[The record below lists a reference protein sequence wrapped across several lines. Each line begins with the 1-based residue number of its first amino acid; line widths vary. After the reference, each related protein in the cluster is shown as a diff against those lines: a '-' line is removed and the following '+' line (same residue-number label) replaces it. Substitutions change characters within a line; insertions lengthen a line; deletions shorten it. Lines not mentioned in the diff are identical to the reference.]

1 MKRIYCLWMWLFV
14 GILSIFAQD
23 IANMPF
29 SQRTYRLVDT
39 AIGLP
44 DDEVK
49 TLFYTPDGRLGVRT
63 SSSLSLFDGCAFRSF
78 SPMSVKSYP
87 MNFVTTLPYIYV
99 DAEQRVWSKEQGQ
112 LLVFDLKR
120 ETYEAHVDQLLLS
133 MGIKE
138 AIRDFFVDEAKDY
151 WAVTVSGKLLHVNH
165 EQIGKGKDDCRQL
178 RLRTQGLRDICRQG
192 EMVWLVYHD
201 GHLVGVD
208 AHTYQIKATA
218 RLWSKP
224 VLLRDFVRFAQA
236 GKQLWVMW
244 DHGVASYLPTQKKWQ
259 LRYTD
264 DSHTFTT
271 LAVTPAG
278 RAFLSVRQQG
288 LVTLEANGKQNFQ
301 TTFPTLD
308 GEHIV
313 DDIQSISCQ
322 QENLVL
328 GFYYKGIALYNPNM
342 QGFPFYAFSQFYLDT
357 FGFYRV
363 SGAKT
368 GMVNLAF
375 SRNVLTFD
383 PHHVALQP
391 LSGMNVGKD
400 YIKSFTDSRGRVWVG
415 TFRKGIYR
423 KEGSTVNHF
432 VQEEVSSKDID
443 YNIVRNFAED
453 DQHHVWICYHG
464 GVGRFDEQTKRI
476 VPLQNKLLMGNTNVN
491 AIAFD
496 KHHHLWAA
504 TNKGLVMDNHL
515 KLKAVCKTLTIDAK
529 GLVWVGTLNGVYIFD
544 TSQNKVYQYGKE
556 EGMTNEMIQDL
567 VVDLQG
573 DVWATT
579 ANGLCRFRRTHSSER
594 PFALTMFDSQNKL
607 GDAKFLP
614 QTAARM
620 GDGKLFFGSATGFYV
635 IDPAQV
641 KDMKYVGH
649 PVFTSLL
656 INNREVEAGKEYEG
670 RVILPFALNA
680 TKKIVLEH
688 DENFITIHFSGL
700 NFDMPHHTYYKY
712 RLQGVNNHWVEI
724 SPQDGIGRANYT
736 NLAPGTYKLEVY
748 SAGLDKVWSK
758 QSAVLEI
765 EVLAPLWATWWA
777 KLLYLL
783 AFIALIAFGVRWK
796 IEQNRKRMED
806 EKYKELEEMKYRFFT
821 NISHEFRT
829 LLTLI
834 ITPIGSMLRRTT
846 DTETRTQLNEVSK
859 NAGDLL
865 QLVNQL
871 LDFRKMEM
879 NGERL
884 NLVSGNLDEF
894 IQYTTMKFTPL
905 SEQKRITLKFEDKT
919 GGLFMYFDRDKLGKI
934 LTNLLSN
941 AFKFTKAGGQVTVE
955 LSKCFIDSRRFAHII
970 VEDTGCGISPAEQ
983 AHIFERFYRSEQE
996 QAATQV
1002 GSGIGLN
1009 MVYEYVKM
1017 HQGKVSVESEE
1028 GKGSRFIVDIP
1039 TDLKHA
1045 LQQEAEK
1052 KEQVLQQEAEKKEQ
1066 ALASSAVDA
1075 TSTSSSV
1082 LDAIASSS
1090 VESSSCTSSSC
1101 TTSSD
1106 VSSPDVENE
1115 NQEKQDSQKIEKTVM
1130 IVEDNDDF
1138 RHFLR
1143 RELSH
1148 IYNKVLTAKDG
1159 MEGALMA
1166 EQENPDV
1173 IVSDVMMPR
1182 MSGVD
1187 MCRRI
1192 KENIETSHI
1201 PIILLTAWSTD
1212 EGRAEGYKVG
1222 ADAYIAKPFD
1232 MEVLLARISNLLEKQ
1247 EKRQQD
1253 FSHSISLDPK
1263 TVTDSTA
1270 DETFLNEII
1279 ACIEKNIDNSEYTI
1293 DSLAADIVMS
1303 RMSLYRKMKSLTG
1316 QTPADFIRTVRL
1328 KTAAK
1333 LLKEGNCN
1341 VSEACYRTGF
1351 ASPQNFSKHFKD
1363 MFGVLPSQYS

>member
-1 MKRIYCLWMWLFV
+1 MKRIYCLWLV
-14 GILSIFAQD
+14 LSLGILSILGQD

-39 AIGLP
+39 ATGLP

-49 TLFYTPDGRLGVRT
+49 ALFYTPDGRLGIRT

-78 SPMSVKSYP
+78 SPMAVKAYP
-87 MNFVTTLPYIYV
+87 MNYVTTLPRIYV

-138 AIRDFFVDEAKDY
+138 SIRDFFMDETKDF
-151 WAVTVSGKLLHVNH
+151 WAVTVSGKLLHVAH
-165 EQIGKGKDDCRQL
+165 EQIGETKECCRQL
-178 RLRTQGLRDICRQG
+178 PFRTQGLRDICRLG
-192 EMVWLVYHD
+192 NMAWLVYSD
-201 GHLVGVD
+201 GHLIGVD
-208 AHTYQIKATA
+208 AKTCKQTTTV

-224 VLLRDFVRFAQA
+224 VLLRDFIRFAQA

-244 DHGVASYLPTQKKWQ
+244 DHGLASYLPTQKIWKQ
-259 LRYTD
+259 RYTD
-264 DSHTFTT
+264 VNHTFTT
-271 LAVTPAG
+271 LAVTPGG
-278 RAFLSVRQQG
+278 RAFLSVRQLG
-288 LVTLEANGKQNFQ
+288 LVTLEPDGRQSIQ
-301 TTFPTLD
+301 TSFPMLD
-308 GEHIV
+308 EGRIV

-322 QENLVL
+322 QGTLVL
-328 GFYYKGIALYNPNM
+328 GFYYKGIALYNANM
-342 QGFPFYAFSQFYLDT
+342 QGFPFYAFSRFYPGNL
-357 FGFYRV
+357 GFYRA
-363 SGAKT
+363 SCT
-368 GMVNLAF
+368 ENGMVNLAF
-375 SRNVLTFD
+375 SQNILTFN
-383 PHHVALQP
+383 PYQVALQP
-391 LSGMNVGKD
+391 LQGMNVGKD
-400 YIKSFTDSRGRVWVG
+400 FIKSFTDSRGRVWVG
-415 TFRKGIYR
+415 TFRRGIYM
-423 KEGSTVNHF
+423 KEGATVNHL
-432 VQEEVSSKDID
+432 VQKEVYSKDID

-453 DQHHVWICYHG
+453 HHHRIWICYHG
-464 GVGRFDEQTKRI
+464 GVGRLDEQTKRI
-476 VPLQNKLLMGNTNVN
+476 VPLGNKLLMGNTNIN

-496 KHHHLWAA
+496 KQHHLWAA
-504 TNKGLVMDNHL
+504 TNKGLIMDNQL
-515 KLKAVCKTLTIDAK
+515 KLKAVCKTLAVDGN
-529 GLVWVGTLNGVYIFD
+529 GLVWVGTLNGVYVFD
-544 TSQNKVYQYGKE
+544 IHKNKVYQYGKE

-567 VVDLQG
+567 VVDNLG
-573 DVWATT
+573 EIWATT
-579 ANGLCRFRRTHSSER
+579 ANGLCRFRRIHSIEQ

-614 QTAARM
+614 QTATLM

-635 IDPAQV
+635 VDPTLV
-641 KDMKYVGH
+641 KDMKYIGH

-656 INNREVEAGKEYEG
+656 VNNQEVEAGKEYAG

-680 TKKIVLEH
+680 TQKVVLEH

-712 RLQGVNNHWVEI
+712 RLQGVNNQWVEI

-748 SAGLDKVWSK
+748 SAGFDKVWSK

-783 AFIALIAFGVRWK
+783 AFIALIVFGVRWK

-884 NLVSGNLDEF
+884 NLASGNLDEF

-905 SEQKRITLKFEDKT
+905 SGQKRIALKFEDKT

-941 AFKFTKAGGQVTVE
+941 AFKFTKAGGVVRVE

-970 VEDTGCGISPAEQ
+970 VEDTGCGISKEEQ
-983 AHIFERFYRSEQE
+983 AHVFERFYRSEQK

-1017 HQGKVSVESEE
+1017 HQGKVAIESEV

-1045 LQQEAEK
+1045 LQQEAELNENNQ
-1052 KEQVLQQEAEKKEQ
+1052 KEQ
-1066 ALASSAVDA
+1066 SAVSVSDGV
-1075 TSTSSSV
+1075 SLSSS
-1082 LDAIASSS
+1082 DAMNGAME
-1090 VESSSCTSSSC
+1090 V
-1101 TTSSD
+1101 
-1106 VSSPDVENE
+1106 PD
-1115 NQEKQDSQKIEKTVM
+1115 QKKIEKTVM
-1130 IVEDNDDF
+1130 VVEDNDDF
-1138 RHFLR
+1138 RHFLH

-1232 MEVLLARISNLLEKQ
+1232 MEVLLARITNLLEKQ
-1247 EKRQQD
+1247 EKRQKD

-1263 TVTDSTA
+1263 TVTDSSP
-1270 DETFLNEII
+1270 DEAFLNEVIG
-1279 ACIEKNIDNSEYTI
+1279 CIEKNIDDSEYTI
-1293 DSLAADIVMS
+1293 DSLAREVVMS

-1333 LLKEGNCN
+1333 LLKEGICN

-1351 ASPQNFSKHFKD
+1351 ASPQNFSKHFKE